1 VTGELLVFAGVIAL
15 GQFSPGPD
23 MILLTR
29 TALAQGRSAGW
40 WMSAG
45 IASGLCVHA
54 TVAVF
59 GMAYLMGLKEGLTE
73 VLRWMAAAYLAYLG
87 LRLLLA
93 GMGLGGKKVDKEEKD
108 HAGGRSAYLRGLLCN
123 LLNPKVAII
132 FAAVVTDFVSGD
144 RPIWWAPALW
154 LIIVGQGLA
163 LWALYV
169 WLLQFPPVRSGYRRA
184 APWFDVA
191 FGVGLLALGILILMD
206 RGLV

>member
-1 VTGELLVFAGVIAL
+1 MTGELLVFAGIIAL

-59 GMAYLMGLKEGLTE
+59 GMAYLMGLKEELTE
-73 VLRWMAAAYLAYLG
+73 VLRWMAAGYLAYLG

-93 GMGLGGKKVDKEEKD
+93 GMGLGGNKANKEEND
-108 HAGGRSAYLRGLLCN
+108 PAGGRSA
-123 LLNPKVAII
+123 
-132 FAAVVTDFVSGD
+132 
-144 RPIWWAPALW
+144 
-154 LIIVGQGLA
+154 
-163 LWALYV
+163 
-169 WLLQFPPVRSGYRRA
+169 
-184 APWFDVA
+184 
-191 FGVGLLALGILILMD
+191 
-206 RGLV
+206 